1 MFCIAKVNVS
11 SAQTS
16 QSIQINLFAS
26 EIKEGSSPSVLV
38 QLHLTTT
45 KVPEVESNISMIPQL
60 VGYFGIINK

>member
-38 QLHLTTT
+38 QLHLTT